1 MYFVKKQETPD
12 QLKSTSV
19 TVKYTMHNEKKTF
32 RRPIEVFMADLTSI
46 NIFKQKLSLKWQ
58 IDFDFD
64 IAYTANDQI
73 RVEDDTQF
81 TEFARWIKES
91 SPQGEVKVP
100 FSNVLVS
107 KTDKTYAP
115 IVIKL
120 VAKDSQLTDTL
131 NQTVDV
137 TDSVSMSASDRQG
150 QVTNAVAQ
158 AVDCNLVK
166 TFILRKLNAK
176 LRQQGNPL
184 IQTHHQLVLNGAV
197 AEDLGKALLE
207 SLKE

>member
-1 MYFVKKQETPD
+1 MYFVKKQATPD
-12 QLKSTSV
+12 QLKSTSF
-19 TVKYTMHNEKKTF
+19 TVKYTMNNEKKTF
-32 RRPIEVFMADLTSI
+32 RRPIEVFMADLRSI
-46 NIFKQKLSLKWQ
+46 HVFKQKLSSKWQ

-64 IAYTANDQI
+64 IAYTANGQI

-91 SPQGEVKVP
+91 SPLGEVKVP

-137 TDSVSMSASDRQG
+137 TDSVQMPASDKRG
-150 QVTNAVAQ
+150 QVTNVVAQ

-184 IQTHHQLVLNGAV
+184 IQTHHQLVVNGAL

>member
-1 MYFVKKQETPD
+1 
-12 QLKSTSV
+12 
-19 TVKYTMHNEKKTF
+19 
-32 RRPIEVFMADLTSI
+32 MADLTSI

-150 QVTNAVAQ
+150 QFTNALYLPRSSRRVRLTSSSRPSTSSAI
-158 AVDCNLVK
+158 AVMRGLPREACC
-166 TFILRKLNAK
+166 AS
-176 LRQQGNPL
+176 
-184 IQTHHQLVLNGAV
+184 
-197 AEDLGKALLE
+197 E
-207 SLKE
+207 